1 MRDVDH
7 DPGMMIVYRK
17 FIIFTGKMM
26 LLLLENDGLLLKTN
40 EILLKM
46 TYIADRAAVVLDL

>member
-1 MRDVDH
+1 
-7 DPGMMIVYRK
+7 
-17 FIIFTGKMM
+17 M